1 MDNGWAG
8 SVVDVAWTGP
18 GGSFKLR
25 AGAIV
30 RDGDRILLCTTDGV
44 DGWYL
49 PGGKVEFGETA
60 AVAVVR
66 ELREEL
72 QLELTIGDLRLV
84 TEDLVTFNGT
94 LYQEVCFYYAVPW
107 PAGLAPDLALQ
118 NAADEH
124 HFRWVRPADLADVQ
138 LLPPQLGPYLLE
150 NPTGLRH
157 LAIDRRSMSRLWRD
171 FAWKVAGYALVEWHF
186 PPGSPRAIAGPTPVH
201 PGRVVESP
209 LVDRVGVRTDG

>member
-1 MDNGWAG
+1 VDNGWAG
-8 SVVDVAWTGP
+8 SAADVAWTAP
-18 GGSFKLR
+18 AGSFKLR

-60 AVAVVR
+60 AAAVVR
-66 ELREEL
+66 ELHEEL
-72 QLELTIGDLRLV
+72 QLELIIGDLRLV

-94 LYQEVCFYYAVPW
+94 LYQEVCFYYAVAW
-107 PAGLAPDLALQ
+107 PAQCHALQ

-124 HFRWVRPADLADVQ
+124 TFRWIHLTDLPGSQ
-138 LLPPQLGPYLLE
+138 LLPPQLGPYLLA

-157 LAIDRRSMSRLWRD
+157 LAIDRRSPAS
-171 FAWKVAGYALVEWHF
+171 
-186 PPGSPRAIAGPTPVH
+186 
-201 PGRVVESP
+201 
-209 LVDRVGVRTDG
+209 

>member
-8 SVVDVAWTGP
+8 SAADVAWTAP
-18 GGSFKLR
+18 AGSFKLR

-60 AVAVVR
+60 AAAVAR

-84 TEDLVTFNGT
+84 TEDLVTLNGT
-94 LYQEVCFYYAVPW
+94 LYQEVCFYYAVHW
-107 PAGLAPDLALQ
+107 PAPGQALQ
-118 NAADEH
+118 NPADEH
-124 HFRWVRPADLADVQ
+124 TFRWVHLTDLPGIQ

-157 LAIDRRSMSRLWRD
+157 LAIDRRSPAS
-171 FAWKVAGYALVEWHF
+171 
-186 PPGSPRAIAGPTPVH
+186 
-201 PGRVVESP
+201 
-209 LVDRVGVRTDG
+209 

>member
-1 MDNGWAG
+1 
-8 SVVDVAWTGP
+8 
-18 GGSFKLR
+18 
-25 AGAIV
+25 
-30 RDGDRILLCTTDGV
+30 V

-60 AVAVVR
+60 AAAVVR

-94 LYQEVCFYYAVPW
+94 LYQEVCFYYTVSW
-107 PAGLAPDLALQ
+107 PAELAPDLALQ

-124 HFRWVRPADLADVQ
+124 TFRWVPLTDLPSIQ

-157 LAIDRRSMSRLWRD
+157 LAIDRRSPAS
-171 FAWKVAGYALVEWHF
+171 
-186 PPGSPRAIAGPTPVH
+186 
-201 PGRVVESP
+201 
-209 LVDRVGVRTDG
+209 